1 MGKRVWAVPLFPE
14 LWELP
19 GLAGRASSRDE
30 ALVARFCAYLLG
42 VGLGEAPSGLGG
54 TLA

>member
-1 MGKRVWAVPLFPE
+1 MPLFPE

-19 GLAGRASSRDE
+19 GLAGRASSRAE
-30 ALVARFCAYLLG
+30 AVEARFCAYLLG
-42 VGLGEAPSGLGG
+42 GGLGEAPSGLGG